1 MVMIQAKISKRNAT
15 IVIFAGL
22 FNSAVGIY
30 VDLVWSLEFRCFQ
43 AQTTQ
48 IEYYELILRRH
59 SEESM
64 AVANLKNR
72 NSLI

>member
-1 MVMIQAKISKRNAT
+1 M
-15 IVIFAGL
+15 IFAGL

-59 SEESM
+59 SEES
-64 AVANLKNR
+64 NGCSKSR
-72 NSLI
+72 KSQLIDLNDGGA